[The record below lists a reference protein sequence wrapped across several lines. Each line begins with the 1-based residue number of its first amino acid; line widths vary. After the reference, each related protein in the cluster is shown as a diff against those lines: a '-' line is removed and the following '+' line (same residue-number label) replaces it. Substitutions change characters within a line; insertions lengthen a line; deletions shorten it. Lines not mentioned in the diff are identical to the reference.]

1 MLLKL
6 LTEAWRTFGA
16 SNQSDDDS
24 LSALDALRILRS
36 AGNTLVLQADLYKQ
50 LAKLEWAQ
58 EKDRLTRMALAIV
71 VALVCFVGT
80 LLFAGVLLLAVV
92 WDTEYRIPT
101 LIGLV
106 VAYASGVAI
115 ALWRLKVLAQQGAT
129 AFAALRQELSADIAL
144 IKSQL

>member
-6 LTEAWRTFGA
+6 LTEAWHTFGA
-16 SNQSDDDS
+16 SNQSNGDS

-36 AGNTLVLQADLYKQ
+36 AGNTMVLQAGLYSQ

-58 EKDRLTRMALAIV
+58 EKERLTRMALAVV

-80 LLFAGVLLLAVV
+80 LLFAGVLLLAIV

-101 LIGLV
+101 LVGLV
-106 VAYASGVAI
+106 VAYASGVGI
-115 ALWRLKVLAQQGAT
+115 ALWRLKVLAQQGAN
-129 AFAALRQELSADIAL
+129 AFKALRLELAADIAI

>member
-16 SNQSDDDS
+16 SNQSNEDS

-36 AGNTLVLQADLYKQ
+36 AGNTMVLQAGLYSQ

-58 EKDRLTRMALAIV
+58 EKERLTRMALAIV
-71 VALVCFVGT
+71 VALVCFVGA
-80 LLFAGVLLLAVV
+80 LLFAGVLLLAIV

-101 LIGLV
+101 LVGLV
-106 VAYASGVAI
+106 VAYASGVGIAI
-115 ALWRLKVLAQQGAT
+115 WRLKVLAQQGAN
-129 AFAALRQELSADIAL
+129 AFKALRLELAADIAL